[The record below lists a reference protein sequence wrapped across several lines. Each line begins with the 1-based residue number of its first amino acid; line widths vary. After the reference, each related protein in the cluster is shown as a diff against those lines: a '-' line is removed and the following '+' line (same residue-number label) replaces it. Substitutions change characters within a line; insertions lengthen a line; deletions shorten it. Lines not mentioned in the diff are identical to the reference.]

1 MKKYNIKQIGLN
13 EYQNCSAIWNM
24 DTCPYTQTFIAQ
36 IKAGI
41 REVYV
46 LTVDEAYTAECDLVY
61 DNREYGTVPGKRL
74 YLSRLI
80 VKKDQR
86 RNGYGNAIAEYIL
99 TAVKAKGYS
108 EIALGVNCD
117 NNAAIRLY
125 KTLGFTV
132 YDEAE
137 DGDGRFFKMEK
148 TL

>member
-61 DNREYGTVPGKRL
+61 GTVPGKRL

-86 RNGYGNAIAEYIL
+86 RNGYGKAIAEYVL
-99 TAVKAKGYS
+99 TAAKAKGYS
-108 EIALGVNCD
+108 EIALGVACN

-132 YDEAE
+132 YEEAE
-137 DGDGRFFKMEK
+137 DGDGRFYKMEK